1 MRGVRKVNKSKRLPT
16 IPEVLFT
23 LIGFVVIMF
32 SFIVILDIPIQLAL
46 LTTWFLIILVGLR
59 IGYSYKEMQD
69 GLLKGIYDGSEAV
82 LILISV
88 GALIGTW
95 IVGGVVP
102 AIIYYGLSIIHPS
115 IFLLAAFVVCSITS
129 LATGTS
135 FGSAGTAGI
144 AMMGIGT
151 SFGLPVTLVAGA
163 VISGCYVGDKL
174 SPLSD
179 TTVMTASLSKVN
191 IIEHIKSMLY
201 VSGPAYIIAGILFL

>member
-46 LTTWFLIILVGLR
+46 LTTWLLIILVCIR
-59 IGYSYKEMQD
+59 MRYRYKEMQD
-69 GLLKGIYDGSEAV
+69 CLLKGIYDGSEAV

-95 IVGGVVP
+95 IVGGAVP

-135 FGSAGTAGI
+135 FGSACTAGI
-144 AMMGIGT
+144 AIFGFCI
-151 SFGLPVTLVAGA
+151 SFGLNVW
-163 VISGCYVGDKL
+163 
-174 SPLSD
+174 
-179 TTVMTASLSKVN
+179 
-191 IIEHIKSMLY
+191 
-201 VSGPAYIIAGILFL
+201 